1 MARLFITP
9 REIAFIND
17 IAKEFTKDIV
27 GQVIFYY
34 PVSTLK
40 TRVHP
45 VYDEAV
51 QKIFE
56 NPIKVDVLAGQPE
69 WETRTNI
76 FGSEQSNKIEIFI
89 SARDLLDKGYEVSEG
104 DYFIYGE
111 SVYEIVTALNIANI
125 YGQSEYNVGFKIEA
139 RMARKGQFDLDFFKK
154 ILEDNN
160 VNYLASSAQKVFQQ
174 QRGLDQ
180 DLEGKPTGDKRQ
192 MRKRL
197 KKDMAPIALD
207 EGPRVVNIDSEANDE
222 THEPEQASSFDNN
235 TPQVPGVPD
244 IYNE

>member
-1 MARLFITP
+1 M
-9 REIAFIND
+9 
-17 IAKEFTKDIV
+17 KDVV

-69 WETRTNI
+69 WETRTNV
-76 FGSEQSNKIEIFI
+76 FGSEQSNRLEIFV

-104 DYFIYGE
+104 DYFVYGDCI
-111 SVYEIVTALNIANI
+111 YEILTALKIANI
-125 YGQSEYNVGFKIEA
+125 YGQSEYSVGFKIEA
-139 RMARKGQFDLDFFKK
+139 RMARKGQFDIDYFKD
-154 ILEDNN
+154 ILKDNN
-160 VNYLASSAQKVFQQ
+160 VNYLTSNVQKVFEQ
-174 QRGLDQ
+174 QRGLEQ

-192 MRKRL
+192 LRKRL
-197 KKDMAPIALD
+197 KDDMAPIALD
-207 EGPRVVNIDSEANDE
+207 EGARVVNIDSEKNDS
-222 THEPEQASSFDNN
+222 THEPEEASSFDHD
-235 TPQVPGVPD
+235 TPQISGVPD